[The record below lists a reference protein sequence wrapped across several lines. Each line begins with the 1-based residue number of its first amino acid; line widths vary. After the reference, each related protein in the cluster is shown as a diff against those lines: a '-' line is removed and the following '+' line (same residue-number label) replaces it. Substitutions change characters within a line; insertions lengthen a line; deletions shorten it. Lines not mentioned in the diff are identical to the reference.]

1 MDTNVDL
8 ALRHMDKFTP
18 RNWRELWIAHLTDIA
33 RQRGN
38 SDGVDRIRDFE
49 SLGHMLEVETCKD
62 LDLCNAKI
70 IVIDGASGTGKNHLG
85 NHLHTLGLRP
95 ILRYKDRE
103 RRSDEIHGVDAY
115 FINADEF
122 DEMETMGELIGIR
135 GSFGERRAY
144 SRAKI
149 MEALHSGERCYV
161 AEGLSFLPLA
171 SQDPELRE
179 VMTSSVFLLPPS
191 LEELIRRLVRRTCGD
206 RVFDSADELVAF
218 LIKKKIP
225 ERLEYGFKDLTNT
238 SSRDDDRR
246 RFLADCFFVYDSP
259 ARLTESLGIL

>member
-1 MDTNVDL
+1 MDANVDM
-8 ALRHMDKFTP
+8 ALQHMEKFTP

-38 SDGVDRIRDFE
+38 SDNVDRVRDFE
-49 SLGHMLEVETCKD
+49 SLGHILEVETCKD
-62 LDLCNAKI
+62 LDLRDVKI
-70 IVIDGASGTGKNHLG
+70 VVIDGASGTGKNHLG
-85 NHLHTLGLRP
+85 SHLHTLGLKP

-103 RRSDEIHGVDAY
+103 RRPDEIQGVDAY
-115 FINADEF
+115 FISADEF
-122 DEMETMGELIGIR
+122 AEMEKRGELIGIR

-144 SRAKI
+144 SKAKI
-149 MEALHSGERCYV
+149 VEALHSGLRCYV

-191 LEELIRRLVRRTCGD
+191 LEELVRRLVRRTCGD
-206 RVFDSADELVAF
+206 KIFDSADELVAF
-218 LIKKKIP
+218 LMKKKIP

-246 RFLADCFFVYDSP
+246 RFLADCFFVYDNP
-259 ARLTESLGIL
+259 ERLTDSLGIL